1 MNLKQRICERALEL
15 GFDDIGFT
23 TTEPLDLYLK
33 EIDSRGDMYNWVMTD
48 KFNLREAASPRK
60 KHPWARSLLVLIRN
74 YHNRSFPPQLLGKI
88 GRRYLIDERVEKGV
102 EHQRVVDFL
111 RFLKREGIRCFYD
124 AATPARMSAA
134 RAGLVTYGKNCFAFA
149 RRKVLGAS
157 WLLIIPLLVDA
168 EISPD
173 EPSIK
178 VECPSWCRNACMAAC
193 PTRAIYAQKKM
204 RPEKCIAFQSYYSTG
219 ITAMELREPMG
230 TWVYG
235 CDRCQEVCPR
245 NQPWMNQ
252 ALPINGPLMERAED
266 FRLDTLLSMSERH
279 YVENVWP
286 LTFYIAKGNVAK
298 WHMNAARALGN
309 LGDRQFV
316 PLLAQR
322 LTENESEIVRGM
334 CAWALGRLGGRKAK
348 KALES
353 QRNSQEGLVKE
364 EIESALNTIGGRA

>member
-33 EIDSRGDMYNWVMTD
+33 EIDSRGDMYDWVMTD
-48 KFNLREAASPRK
+48 KFNLRESASPQK
-60 KHPWARSLLVLIRN
+60 KHPWGRSLLVLIRN
-74 YHNRSFPPQLLGKI
+74 YHNRSFPPQMIGKI

-102 EHQRVVDFL
+102 EHQRLVDFL
-111 RFLKREGIRCFYD
+111 HYLKGEGIRCYWD

-149 RRKVLGAS
+149 RRSMLGAS
-157 WLLIIPLLVDA
+157 WLVSVPLLIDA
-168 EISPD
+168 EVSPD
-173 EPSIK
+173 APSI
-178 VECPSWCRNACMAAC
+178 EEDCPSWCRNACIAAC

-204 RPEKCIAFQSYYSTG
+204 RPQKCTAFQSYYSTG
-219 ITAMELREPMG
+219 ITPMELREPMG

-252 ALPINGPLMERAED
+252 DLPTNGPLMERAED
-266 FRLDTLLSMSERH
+266 FRLDTLLTMSERH
-279 YVENVWP
+279 YVEKVWP
-286 LTFYIAKGNVAK
+286 LAFYIAKDNVAK
-298 WHMNAARALGN
+298 WRMNAARALGN

-316 PLLAQR
+316 LLLAQV
-322 LTENESEIVRGM
+322 LAENESEMVRGM
-334 CAWALGRLGGRKAK
+334 CAWALGRLGGSKAK
-348 KALES
+348 NALES
-353 QRNSQEGLVKE
+353 QRDSQDGLVKE
-364 EIESALNTIGGRA
+364 EVESALDNLAS

>member
-1 MNLKQRICERALEL
+1 MNLKQCICEKALEL

-23 TTEPLDLYLK
+23 TTDPLDLYLK
-33 EIDSRGDMYNWVMTD
+33 EIDSRGNIYDWVMTD
-48 KFNLREAASPRK
+48 KFNLRESASPRK

-74 YHNRSFPPQLLGKI
+74 YHNRSFPAQMLGKI

-102 EHQRVVDFL
+102 EHQRFVDFL
-111 RFLKREGIRCFYD
+111 RFLKGEGIRCFYD

-149 RRKVLGAS
+149 RRSMLGAS
-157 WLLIIPLLVDA
+157 WLLSAPLLIDA
-168 EISPD
+168 EVPSD
-173 EPSIK
+173 APSI
-178 VECPSWCRNACMAAC
+178 EEDCPSWCRNVCIAAC
-193 PTRAIYAQKKM
+193 PTHAIYAQKKM
-204 RPEKCIAFQSYYSTG
+204 RPQQCIAFQSYYSTG

-252 ALPINGPLMERAED
+252 NLPINGPLMERAED
-266 FRLDTLLSMSERH
+266 FRLDTLLAMSDRH
-279 YVENVWP
+279 YVEKVWP
-286 LTFYIAKGNVAK
+286 LAFYIAKDNVAK
-298 WHMNAARALGN
+298 WRMNAARALGN

-316 PLLAQR
+316 PLLAQC
-322 LTENESEIVRGM
+322 LAENESEMVRGM
-334 CAWALGRLGGRKAK
+334 CAWALGRLGGSKAQ

-353 QRNSQEGLVKE
+353 QRNSQDGLVKE
-364 EIESALNTIGGRA
+364 EVESALDHLAS